1 MKYRVTANMPANIEG
16 YKAGDVIE
24 YDPAVAA
31 LSLAKGYIE
40 PLEMVELKK
49 DTMVKHARHK
59 ELT

>member
-1 MKYRVTANMPANIEG
+1 MKYRVTAKMPANAEG

-24 YDPAVAA
+24 YDSLTAA

-49 DTMVKHARHK
+49 DTMIKHARHK
-59 ELT
+59 AI